1 MSANTPVDPKSKP
14 ILAVISANI
23 TSQTTSVRDL
33 FKAGVH
39 VQRRSELEETNE
51 FRQVIPY
58 VVLTHDDSVL
68 VYSRTKKGSESE
80 LFDKCSIGFGGHI
93 DDEVQLYDVHVP
105 SGFVAAIVESMLR
118 ELHEEAG
125 EAIDPLQC
133 IESIVSNHGLLIQ
146 HDTPQ
151 DRHVGILCSIE
162 VDDPSDFVSC
172 TGDESVADR
181 HWVPIGELWTSQ
193 KYVGLEAWSQEA
205 AKILGKLV
213 VK

>member
-23 TSQTTSVRDL
+23 TSQTNSVRDL

-58 VVLTHDDSVL
+58 VVLTHADSVL

-93 DDEVQLYDVHVP
+93 DDEVEEYNVFT
-105 SGFVAAIVESMLR
+105 SAGFTSAIVESMLR

-162 VDDPSDFVSC
+162 VANPLDFVSC

-181 HWVPIGELWTSQ
+181 HWVPINELWTNQ

-205 AKILGKLV
+205 AKILGKLA

>member
-1 MSANTPVDPKSKP
+1 MSENTPFDPKSKP
-14 ILAVISANI
+14 ILAVVSANI

-58 VVLTHDDSVL
+58 VVFTHDDSVL

-93 DDEVQLYDVHVP
+93 DDEVQLYDVHTS
-105 SGFVAAIVESMLR
+105 SGFVSAIIVSMVR
-118 ELHEEAG
+118 ELHEEVYEDVEPLDCI
-125 EAIDPLQC
+125 EAIA
-133 IESIVSNHGLLIQ
+133 SNHGLLIQ

-162 VDDPSDFVSC
+162 VGDPSDFVSC
-172 TGDESVADR
+172 TGDESIADR
-181 HWVPIGELWTSQ
+181 HWVPINELWTNP
-193 KYVGLEAWSQEA
+193 KYAGLEAWSKEA
-205 AKILGKLV
+205 AKILGGII

>member
-23 TSQTTSVRDL
+23 TSQTNSVRDL

-58 VVLTHDDSVL
+58 VVLTHADSVL

-93 DDEVQLYDVHVP
+93 DDEVEEYNVFT
-105 SGFVAAIVESMLR
+105 SAGFTSAIVGSMLR

-125 EAIDPLQC
+125 K
-133 IESIVSNHGLLIQ
+133 SIVLFDCIDAIASNHGLLIQ

-162 VDDPSDFVSC
+162 VDNPSDFVSC